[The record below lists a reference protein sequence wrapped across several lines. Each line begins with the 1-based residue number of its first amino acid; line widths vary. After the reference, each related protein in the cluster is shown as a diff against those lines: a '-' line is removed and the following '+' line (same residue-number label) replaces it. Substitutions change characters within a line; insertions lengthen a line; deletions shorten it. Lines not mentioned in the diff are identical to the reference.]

1 MDYNLEQ
8 GGPALNPDAPQSAA
22 DYKAP
27 YVDNG
32 ADIKSPARYYDPAY
46 KAREWERLW
55 SRVWTIAGVASDI
68 PEVGDFL
75 TYDLLH
81 ESFIIVRTGA
91 GPADIKGWYN
101 VCGHRGNRLV
111 QAEFGHVNDRF
122 TCGFH
127 SWQWSIDGRLAHV
140 TDAESFKPEVLA
152 CAPDLMPVALD
163 VIAGVIFIN
172 MSDDPEP
179 LRDFLGPVADHMASF
194 QVEKMH
200 VVRHVR
206 SDWAAN
212 WKTGIDAFYETYHLH
227 AVHPQTQP
235 IMGDINC
242 QFDCY
247 PNGMS
252 RMIVPIGQPSP
263 HFPDQIS
270 VNEGLQYML
279 GSVGLEPRQ
288 FTGGPLDVRPALAA
302 EKRGWSKAFGL
313 GWENLS
319 GVQLTDSF
327 ATGIFPNV
335 QFGMHPEGAFLM
347 RFMPHP
353 DDPQRFWYDTMTLV
367 RHVEDPRFRVPDWM
381 GLPEGTDTSGRER
394 PDIEHKAIGEPA
406 ELGLVLDQ
414 DSELLPEVQKGLR
427 SKAFRGPLWSEQE
440 QRLRHFHN
448 ELDRYIEGEK

>member
-1 MDYNLEQ
+1 MDYNLDQ
-8 GGPALNPDAPQSAA
+8 GGPALNPEAPDSAA
-22 DYKAP
+22 DHKAA

-32 ADIKSPARYYDPAY
+32 TDTKDPSRYYSAAY

-68 PEVGDFL
+68 PETGDFL

-81 ESFIIVRTGA
+81 ESFIIVRTGPGA
-91 GPADIKGWYN
+91 ADIAAYYN

-111 QAEFGHVNDRF
+111 QADFGRVSGAF
-122 TCGFH
+122 TCPFH
-127 SWQWSIDGRLAHV
+127 SWQWTIDGALAHV
-140 TDAESFKPEVLA
+140 TDAETFRPEVLA
-152 CAPDLMPVALD
+152 QAPDLVPVSLGI
-163 VIAGVIFIN
+163 VAGVIFITMDEN
-172 MSDDPEP
+172 PRP
-179 LRDFLGPVADHMASF
+179 LRDFLGPVADHMESF
-194 QVEKMH
+194 HVDKMN

-206 SDWAAN
+206 SEWAAN
-212 WKTGIDAFYETYHLH
+212 WKTGIDAFYETYHLGS
-227 AVHPQTQP
+227 VHPQTQP

-263 HFPDQIS
+263 HFPDQET

-279 GSVGLEPRQ
+279 NSVGLEPEA
-288 FTGGPLDVRPALAA
+288 FKGGPRDVRPALASV
-302 EKRGWSKAFGL
+302 KRDWSRQFGL
-313 GWENLS
+313 EWEGLS
-319 GVQLTDSF
+319 DVQLTDSF

-367 RHVEDPRFRVPDWM
+367 RHVDNPLFKVPDWM
-381 GLPEGTDTSGRER
+381 GLPEGTDCSGRER
-394 PDIEHKAIGEPA
+394 PDIERKATGEPP

-414 DSELLPEVQKGLR
+414 DSELLPVVQKGLR
-427 SKAFRGPLWSEQE
+427 SKAFKGPLWSEQE

>member
-1 MDYNLEQ
+1 MDYNLDQ
-8 GGPALNPDAPQSAA
+8 GGPTLNPEATESAV
-22 DYKAP
+22 DHKAP
-27 YVDNG
+27 YLDNG
-32 ADIKSPARYYDPAY
+32 TDRKDPTRYY
-46 KAREWERLW
+46 ARDYMAKEWHRLW

-68 PEVGDFL
+68 PEVGDFF

-81 ESFIIVRTGA
+81 ESFILVRTGPGA
-91 GPADIKGWYN
+91 EDIKGWYN

-111 QAEFGHVNDRF
+111 QADFGHVEDRF

-127 SWQWSIDGRLAHV
+127 SWQWTIEGALAHV
-140 TDAESFKPEVLA
+140 TDAESFRPEVLE
-152 CAPDLMPVALD
+152 CAPDLVPVKTS
-163 VIAGVIFIN
+163 VVAGVVFVN
-172 MSDDPEP
+172 MDDDAAPVEQ
-179 LRDFLGPVADHMASF
+179 FLGPVVEHMKSF
-194 QVEKMH
+194 QVEKMN

-206 SDWAAN
+206 SEWAAN
-212 WKTGIDAFYETYHLH
+212 WKTGVDAFYETYHLH

-242 QFDCY
+242 QYDCY

-263 HFPDQIS
+263 HFPDQTTI
-270 VNEGLQYML
+270 NEGLQYML
-279 GSVGLEPRQ
+279 GSVGLDPAEFKGTPA
-288 FTGGPLDVRPALAA
+288 DVRPTLAA
-302 EKRGWSKAFGL
+302 AKREISEKFGL

-319 GVQLTDSF
+319 DIQLTDSF

-347 RFMPHP
+347 KFMPHP

-381 GLPEGTDTSGRER
+381 GLPEGTDTSGKDR
-394 PDIEHKAIGEPA
+394 PDIEHKAIGEPP

-414 DSELLPEVQKGLR
+414 DSELLPVVQKGLR
-427 SKAFRGPLWSEQE
+427 SKAFKGPLWCEQE